1 MKTFSLKILASDRVF
16 YDGRCKMVIL
26 PAEDGEL
33 GVMANH
39 GDMVAALDVGE
50 LRIQKEDD
58 TWERALI
65 GKGVM
70 QDINNRM
77 TVLTEF
83 AEYPEEID
91 AKRAQEAKERAQ
103 EQLRQKQSIQEY
115 HHSKASL
122 ARALARLKESS
133 KHPPTGY

>member
-50 LRIQKEDD
+50 LRIQREDD

-65 GKGVM
+65 GRGVM

-91 AKRAQEAKERAQ
+91 TKRAQEAKERAR
-103 EQLRQKQSIQEY
+103 EQLRQKQSIREY